1 MTQTIFSFNVER
13 NVKSRS

>member
-1 MTQTIFSFNVER
+1 MTQTRLSFNVER